1 MVFWNLFNIVFNVVM
16 LVVNVV
22 VEGMLLFWWVWMKLI
37 VKSEN
42 NMFVKKVFIYDKCN
56 VFRDDSLGLI

>member
-42 NMFVKKVFIYDKCN
+42 NMFVKKVFI
-56 VFRDDSLGLI
+56 

>member
-42 NMFVKKVFIYDKCN
+42 NMFVEKVFIYDKCN
-56 VFRDDSLGLI
+56 VFGDNSLGLI